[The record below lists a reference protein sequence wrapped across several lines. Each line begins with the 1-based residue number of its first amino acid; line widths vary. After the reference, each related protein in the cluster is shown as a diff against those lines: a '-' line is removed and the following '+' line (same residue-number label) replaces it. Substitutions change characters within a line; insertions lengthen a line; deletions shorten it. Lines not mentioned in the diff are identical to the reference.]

1 MLGEQLLVLLLLLL
15 QQAPFAILAHPT
27 APAQNRHHHPSLIE
41 LLGDSSP
48 SPFVVAALQLAAASP
63 LAVAS
68 SFVVGD
74 ASSLLAASSGGPWA
88 ASEAAS

>member
-1 MLGEQLLVLLLLLL
+1 MLLLLLL

-27 APAQNRHHHPSLIE
+27 APAQSRHHHPSLIE

-88 ASEAAS
+88 ASEAASLAAS